1 MKKIIAICL
10 ILSFLTG
17 CSVKYDND
25 LNNRNT
31 YIDEDTCVEY
41 FVSSGYYSKGVFSPK
56 YNRDGTLK
64 LNKKCLGTEV
74 TNNG

>member
-17 CSVKYDND
+17 CRVKYDND

-31 YIDEDTCVEY
+31 YVDKDTCVEY
-41 FVSSGYYSKGVFSPK
+41 FVSSGYCSGVFSPK

-64 LNKKCLGTEV
+64 LNKKCLETEV
-74 TNNG
+74 ANNG

>member
-17 CSVKYDND
+17 CRAEYIGD

-31 YIDEDTCVEY
+31 YVDKDTCVEY
-41 FVSSGYYSKGVFSPK
+41 FVSSGYSSGVFSPK

-64 LNKKCLGTEV
+64 LNEKCLGMEV
-74 TNNG
+74 ANNG